1 MNINKIPVEAI
12 RRGTVIS
19 IMETDRPF
27 IETFDVDGEIIPIAY
42 IAGLPIPFNTLI
54 QFMAMRFAPK
64 TSKAMMPSR
73 YSHSYS
79 YIFEMTKAER
89 RKLTGFWKNIE
100 LSPEVRELTK
110 DDREQMP
117 SIVISQKVEELFQ
130 KYSNNETVEP
140 FKELI
145 RRIDEDYGSSLLD
158 PIQV

>member
-1 MNINKIPVEAI
+1 MNINKIPVDSI
-12 RRGTVIS
+12 LRGTIVS

-27 IETFDVDGEIIPIAY
+27 IETFNVEGEIISIAY

-54 QFMAMRFAPK
+54 QFMAMRFAPN
-64 TSKAMMPSR
+64 TSKSMMPSR
-73 YSHSYS
+73 YSQGTV
-79 YIFEMTKAER
+79 FEMTKVER
-89 RKLTGFWKNIE
+89 RRLTSFWKNVE
-100 LSPEVRELTK
+100 MSPEVRALTK

-117 SIVISQKVEELFQ
+117 SIVISKKVEELFQ
-130 KYSNNETVEP
+130 KYINYETVEP